1 MENLDSIHIPRG
13 CIVPMPYMVHET
25 PLCPSTKII
34 YFCLNKFKTFVLKP
48 KDLEKCTNEKLC
60 VVNLSWV
67 WL

>member
-48 KDLEKCTNEKLC
+48 KDLEKMHQ
-60 VVNLSWV
+60 
-67 WL
+67 